1 MIFLKNYFVSTTK
14 EIDFIPIIHDI
25 RSCLQDSQ
33 IKEGLVTIHLPEN
46 GASFWLTTN
55 SPAESLRK
63 IWEEEKPFAFP
74 SLSLP
79 FQKKELVLGPKQRI
93 YLVDTR
99 TTPKRREFYV
109 QVLGEGEPQGT
120 SRSPQ
125 RPQQGGRQR

>member
-1 MIFLKNYFVSTTK
+1 MISLKNYFVSTTK

-46 GASFWLTTN
+46 GAFFWLTTN
-55 SPAESLRK
+55 APVASLRK

-79 FQKKELVLGPKQRI
+79 FQTKELVLGPKQMI
-93 YLVDTR
+93 YLVDTM
-99 TTPKRREFYV
+99 TTPKRREFYI
-109 QVLGEGEPQGT
+109 QILGEGEPQGT

-125 RPQQGGRQR
+125 RSQQGGKQR